1 MTSLAQQLAEITGSA
16 HVLTDPG
23 LLTSYVTDWT
33 GRYYGLACCAV
44 RPGSAA
50 ETAAVLR
57 CCAALGVPVV
67 PQGGNTGLVGG
78 SVPAPAG
85 PSSPGPRSPGP
96 RSPGPRSPGS
106 RSPGPRSPVPLSP
119 RPAPVVLSTRRL
131 TALGPVDA
139 IAGQVTA
146 AAGVTIAALR
156 EHTARAGFEYGVD
169 LAARDSATVGGTI
182 ATNAGGIHT
191 IRYGRTRSQ
200 LLGLTA
206 VLADGSVL
214 DDLTGLPAGTA
225 GYDLGQLLAG
235 SEGTLAVITAARL
248 RLWPAEPPA
257 AVLLAGVGGA
267 AAAAELQ
274 AQIRAQA
281 PALRAAEYF
290 EAAGLDLVRR
300 VADLPEPL
308 SGWAPAYLLAEIP
321 AAELTDRLSAVLPAD
336 TAVALA
342 GPDRARLWAYR
353 ERLAEAIATTGVP
366 HKVDVAV
373 PLASLGAFRAEL
385 DEAVRYAAGGTDCAV
400 LVFGHIAV
408 GNLHVNVVGPDPAD
422 DHVDAAVARLA
433 VAHGGSAAAEHGFG
447 RAKAAWLGWSRPA
460 AEITAMRA
468 IKSALDPAGLL
479 NPGVLFA
486 ADDDRRAAG
495 FP

>member
-1 MTSLAQQLAEITGSA
+1 MTSLARQLAAITGSA
-16 HVLTDPG
+16 QVLTDPG
-23 LLTSYVTDWT
+23 LLTGYVRDWS
-33 GRYYGLACCAV
+33 GRYHGTAACVV

-50 ETAAVLR
+50 EVAAVLR
-57 CCAALGVPVV
+57 CCAAHGAPVI

-78 SVPAPAG
+78 SVPAP
-85 PSSPGPRSPGP
+85 PGPRPAGQ
-96 RSPGPRSPGS
+96 
-106 RSPGPRSPVPLSP
+106 
-119 RPAPVVLSTRRL
+119 APVVLSTRRL

-139 IAGQVTA
+139 LAGQVTA

-156 EHTARAGFEYGVD
+156 GHAARAGFEYGVD

-182 ATNAGGIHT
+182 ATNAGGIRT

-214 DDLTGLPAGTA
+214 DDLAGLPAGTA
-225 GYDLGQLLAG
+225 GYDLAQLLAG

-257 AVLLAGVGGA
+257 AVLLAGADGA

-274 AQIRAQA
+274 AQIRAEV
-281 PALRAAEYF
+281 PGLRAAEYV
-290 EAAGLDLVRR
+290 EAAGLELVRQL
-300 VADLPEPL
+300 ADLPEPL
-308 SGWAPAYLLAEIP
+308 SRRYPAYLLAEIP
-321 AAELTDRLSAVLPAD
+321 ADAEVAERLSAVLPPD
-336 TAVALA
+336 TAVALDGPGRA
-342 GPDRARLWAYR
+342 GLWAYR
-353 ERLAEAIATTGVP
+353 ERLTEAIATTGVP

-373 PLASLGAFRAEL
+373 PLARLGAFRAEL
-385 DEAVRYAAGGTDCAV
+385 DGVVRDAAGRTGCAV

-408 GNLHVNVVGPDPAD
+408 GNLHVNVVGPDPGD
-422 DHVDAAVARLA
+422 DHVDAAVGRLA
-433 VAHGGSAAAEHGFG
+433 VAHGGSAAAEHGIG
-447 RAKAAWLGWSRPA
+447 RAKAAWLGWSRPL

-486 ADDDRRAAG
+486 TGGDRQAPG
-495 FP
+495 